1 MNVSTKAVLATA
13 LISALSGSPLE
24 AQVLHVNDRWKDCAF
39 LFAPSLTQASFRQFV
54 GELGQV
60 TYFRPLASARPMGAR
75 NIEFTAVN
83 WSTAIDGAD
92 DAWNDTFS
100 HPDGTHHLVRGP
112 ALEVPGFMF
121 RGGVTDRADVG
132 VYFTKA
138 LEANWGL
145 AGAHVQYSLVNDA
158 ERNLAAAGRASVTRL
173 FGPDDLSM
181 SVYGVELVAS
191 RDVSVFSPYAGVSG
205 YFARGAERSSVVKLA
220 NENVFGIQAM
230 AGVAVN
236 VSVLRVGVEANVA
249 KVPGYSLK
257 VGLGF

>member
-1 MNVSTKAVLATA
+1 
-13 LISALSGSPLE
+13 
-24 AQVLHVNDRWKDCAF
+24 
-39 LFAPSLTQASFRQFV
+39 
-54 GELGQV
+54 
-60 TYFRPLASARPMGAR
+60 
-75 NIEFTAVN
+75 
-83 WSTAIDGAD
+83 
-92 DAWNDTFS
+92 
-100 HPDGTHHLVRGP
+100 
-112 ALEVPGFMF
+112 
-121 RGGVTDRADVG
+121 
-132 VYFTKA
+132 
-138 LEANWGL
+138 
-145 AGAHVQYSLVNDA
+145 VQYSLVNDA

-205 YFARGAERSSVVKLA
+205 YLARGAERSSVVKLA